1 MASKK
6 KNKQIKPKTKK
17 AICILSAILF
27 FVFLFISLL
36 LMINIFK
43 LNMLPFKIVL
53 PIMLVDI
60 TLIVLFAIFSLKQK
74 IKWKIK
80 VVCDIFMV
88 ILSICLFFANHYID
102 RTISFFKTVTDNNYE
117 VENYYVLVL
126 KDSKLKNKDDLL
138 DKKVG
143 FVDKLGTTNEAL
155 DKLKEEV
162 TFENVNIK
170 SIFELGNALL
180 DKDVDAILMA
190 DYHKAILDEQIEKF
204 DSQVRILYQFTIKK
218 ETQVESTSV
227 DITKDAFN
235 IYLSGIDT
243 YGDID
248 SIARSDVNMVITV
261 NPTTH
266 QILLTSIP
274 RDYYVEL
281 SCYNAKDKLTH
292 AGMYGIDCS
301 IGTIE
306 NFLDVDI
313 NYYARV
319 NFSSVINLVDVLGG
333 INVYS
338 EFTFNTYGYQFYKGY
353 NNVNGAYA
361 LAFSRAR
368 YNFEDGDR
376 QRIKNQQAVIR
387 AIVDK
392 LLSPAILSKYT
403 DILEALKNSFQTN
416 LSVSEIQKLA
426 KYQIDKMPKWEISSI
441 SLNGSDSENYTYS
454 FGSQLLYVMEPDIS
468 TVTYAHEMIDKII
481 NGEETDL
488 NSTTTNPQ
496 STNSNVPVTP
506 PTTTTTTTTTT
517 TMTTTRPNN
526 HDNNSSSQL
535 ETDNGDNSN
544 DVENDKN
551 DDFNNNEDETIDT
564 NNNIDNDNDTNEN
577 EETNELNE
585 NNEIT
590 STN

>member
-17 AICILSAILF
+17 TICILSAILF
-27 FVFLFISLL
+27 FIFLFVSLL

-60 TLIVLFAIFSLKQK
+60 GLIVLFAIFSLKQK

-80 VVCDIFMV
+80 VICDIFMI
-88 ILSICLFFANHYID
+88 ILSVCLFFASHYID
-102 RTISFFKTVTDNNYE
+102 RTLSFFKTVTDNNYE

-126 KDSKLKNKDDLL
+126 KDSKLKNKDDLI

-170 SIFELGNALL
+170 SIFELGNSLL

-190 DYHKAILDEQIEKF
+190 DYHKAILDEEIEKF
-204 DSQVRILYQFTIKK
+204 DSQVRILYQFTIQK

-227 DITKDAFN
+227 DITKDAFS

-243 YGDID
+243 YGAID

-306 NFLDVDI
+306 NFLDIDI

-353 NNVNGAYA
+353 NNVNGEYA

-392 LLSPAILSKYT
+392 VLSPAILSKYT

-416 LSVSEIQKLA
+416 LSVSDIQKLA

-454 FGSQLLYVMEPDIS
+454 FGSQLLYVMEPDMS
-468 TVTYAHEMIDKII
+468 TVTYAHEMIEKTI
-481 NGEETDL
+481 NGEKTDL
-488 NSTTTNPQ
+488 SSTTANPQ
-496 STNSNVPVTP
+496 STDSNVPVTQPKTTTP
-506 PTTTTTTTTTT
+506 PTTTITTTTTTTTT
-517 TMTTTRPNN
+517 RPT
-526 HDNNSSSQL
+526 NNSSSQL
-535 ETDNGDNSN
+535 ETNHDDNSN
-544 DVENDKN
+544 DSANDKN
-551 DDFNNNEDETIDT
+551 DDVANNTEDE
-564 NNNIDNDNDTNEN
+564 NIDNNDNIVEDEKNEDLSDNDANVIEN
-577 EETNELNE
+577 E
-585 NNEIT
+585 
-590 STN
+590 

>member
-190 DYHKAILDEQIEKF
+190 DYHKAILDEQTGEIGVFRTIGVSKFKLTAQFVLELLIVSIIMLGIGCISGAFLSKPIGNTLLQNEIEASKAANEEISNNFGKGGEKF
-204 DSQVRILYQFTIKK
+204 EGPMEINKQGMAR
-218 ETQVESTSV
+218 VEQ
-227 DITKDAFN
+227 
-235 IYLSGIDT
+235 
-243 YGDID
+243 ID
-248 SIARSDVNMVITV
+248 SIEAVVDFNVII
-261 NPTTH
+261 
-266 QILLTSIP
+266 QLLGIGILLT
-274 RDYYVEL
+274 
-281 SCYNAKDKLTH
+281 
-292 AGMYGIDCS
+292 M
-301 IGTIE
+301 
-306 NFLDVDI
+306 
-313 NYYARV
+313 
-319 NFSSVINLVDVLGG
+319 
-333 INVYS
+333 
-338 EFTFNTYGYQFYKGY
+338 
-353 NNVNGAYA
+353 
-361 LAFSRAR
+361 
-368 YNFEDGDR
+368 
-376 QRIKNQQAVIR
+376 
-387 AIVDK
+387 
-392 LLSPAILSKYT
+392 
-403 DILEALKNSFQTN
+403 
-416 LSVSEIQKLA
+416 
-426 KYQIDKMPKWEISSI
+426 ISSLAAMI
-441 SLNGSDSENYTYS
+441 SIQRFSPL
-454 FGSQLLYVMEPDIS
+454 
-468 TVTYAHEMIDKII
+468 
-481 NGEETDL
+481 
-488 NSTTTNPQ
+488 
-496 STNSNVPVTP
+496 
-506 PTTTTTTTTTT
+506 
-517 TMTTTRPNN
+517 
-526 HDNNSSSQL
+526 
-535 ETDNGDNSN
+535 
-544 DVENDKN
+544 
-551 DDFNNNEDETIDT
+551 TILK
-564 NNNIDNDNDTNEN
+564 ER
-577 EETNELNE
+577 
-585 NNEIT
+585 
-590 STN
+590 S